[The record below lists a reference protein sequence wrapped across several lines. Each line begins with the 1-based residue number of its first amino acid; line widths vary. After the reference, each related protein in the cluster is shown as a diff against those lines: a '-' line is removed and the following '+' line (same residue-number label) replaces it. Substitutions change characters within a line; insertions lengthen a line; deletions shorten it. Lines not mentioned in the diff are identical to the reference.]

1 MAASLV
7 LLALVGGIVGTT
19 WGMIRATHAQR
30 ERNLVLEGQAVE
42 PRGRRPTSG
51 PRPL

>member
-7 LLALVGGIVGTT
+7 LLALMGGFVGTT

-30 ERNLVLEGQAVE
+30 ERNSVLEGQAVE
-42 PRGRRPTSG
+42 PRGRPPTCE